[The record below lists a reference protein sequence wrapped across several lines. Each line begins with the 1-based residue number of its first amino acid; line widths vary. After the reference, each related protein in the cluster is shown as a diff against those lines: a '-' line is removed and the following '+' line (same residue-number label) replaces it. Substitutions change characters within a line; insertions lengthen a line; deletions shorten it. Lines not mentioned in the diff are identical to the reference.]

1 MAAFDDFKNAIETL
15 ISQGYTTEEAAQQLQ
30 TYISTAEEAQN
41 LLRAKQSIE
50 RKIRKDQRYL

>member
-15 ISQGYTTEEAAQQLQ
+15 ISQGYTTEQATKQLQ
-30 TYISTAEEAQN
+30 TYISNAEEAEN

-50 RKIRKDQRYL
+50 RKIRKDKRYL